1 MSMLTPPGVGGR
13 RKVRRRGSSR
23 HQGRTIV
30 VLLIVVTAIAAGLAW
45 WLQDDTKTTTTTAT
59 VVTKRPS
66 CPPRQSAP
74 AVVAAHDVHVNVYN
88 ATKRHGLASE
98 VATQLRQRGFVI
110 GKVENDP
117 AGHTVTGI
125 AEVRATASDAAPA
138 RTVGAQVASYV
149 VVPDQ
154 RKDASVDLVLGAAFR
169 SLRTTS
175 AASAAMSPT
184 PSPRPSGC

>member
-13 RKVRRRGSSR
+13 RKVRRRGRSR
-23 HQGRTIV
+23 HRGRTIV
-30 VLLIVVTAIAAGLAW
+30 VLLIVATAIAAGVAW
-45 WLQDDTKTTTTTAT
+45 WLHDTDTKTTAA
-59 VVTKRPS
+59 VATKRPS
-66 CPPRQSAP
+66 CPPTQLP
-74 AVVAAHDVHVNVYN
+74 PVVVAAHDVHVNVYN

-98 VATQLRQRGFVI
+98 VATQLRQRGFVV

-117 AGHTVTGI
+117 AGRTVTGI
-125 AEVRATASDAAPA
+125 AEVRASASGAAPA

-169 SLRTTS
+169 SLRRTS